1 MLLLLP
7 FADTAAGTGLAG
19 VANRSVSKGLLLL
32 LPASGAGGLAIAE
45 GVDGE
50 PAPGTPVAFW
60 AAAAP
65 GAVALPAGVAGSSFG
80 VGPAARLGEAP
91 A

>member
-1 MLLLLP
+1 LLLLLP
-7 FADTAAGTGLAG
+7 LGVTAAGKGLAG
-19 VANRSVSKGLLLL
+19 GAKRSVSKGMLLL
-32 LPASGAGGLAIAE
+32 LPASGAGGLAE
-45 GVDGE
+45 GVGE
-50 PAPGTPVAFW
+50 DPAPGTPVALG

-65 GAVALPAGVAGSSFG
+65 GAVALPAGVVGSSFG